1 MASDYTAS
9 HLAIYIINCEMDLSR
24 SSGEA
29 YAAQLTASGVKVKV
43 ELIEGAQHDS
53 LDLPLPPQ

>member
-9 HLAIYIINCEMDLSR
+9 HLAIYIINYEVDLLR

-29 YAAQLTASGVKVKV
+29 YAAQRTASGVKGKV
-43 ELIEGAQHDS
+43 ELIEGA
-53 LDLPLPPQ
+53 